1 LNNYKQALNLL
12 SNGHATLEWLMR
24 KLGVNDPM
32 TFKLWLDEERM
43 YLKSLLQEPAEE
55 TLQMEYWQ
63 RLVNLSG
70 SRYVSIHERGL
81 F

>member
-1 LNNYKQALNLL
+1 LNNYKQALDLL
-12 SNGHATLEWLMR
+12 SNGRATLERLMR

-32 TFKLWLDEERM
+32 TFKLWLDEERV

-63 RLVNLSG
+63 CPVNLSG
-70 SRYVSIHERGL
+70 SRYVSIHE
-81 F
+81 